1 METRFSCSAVLSL
14 SESTLALVP
23 DSSPGISMRIAPVLA
38 LRILVFVI
46 SSSAKSILLLDKL
59 TISAIVHTYDSPN
72 TTRPYTIL
80 VTSNHHGH
88 CSTEYSDTPDRA
100 EHLHKPGKPKDQL
113 PSPRHYTILAPV
125 IAKRPGR
132 VAASGGTL
140 LVRFLLFLFLLLD
153 RPTIF
158 VQNSSLCINGLRL
171 VLCRPLR
178 LITSSISIDT
188 MHSLLST

>member
-88 CSTEYSDTPDRA
+88 CSTETLRYTRPRRAPAQAGEAKGPASQSSALYYTRTLHSKTPR
-100 EHLHKPGKPKDQL
+100 ESSCIRMKP
-113 PSPRHYTILAPV
+113 SSC
-125 IAKRPGR
+125 
-132 VAASGGTL
+132 AS
-140 LVRFLLFLFLLLD
+140 F
-153 RPTIF
+153 
-158 VQNSSLCINGLRL
+158 SSSFSC
-171 VLCRPLR
+171 
-178 LITSSISIDT
+178 
-188 MHSLLST
+188 